1 MAVLLSILT
10 FMVVL
15 GLFALIWLF
24 LDVDKN
30 QERIRQRLDAVH
42 RAERRGHVDLGVKL
56 VRDEL
61 LSSIPVVHQVMMKW
75 SWSRR
80 FKDLVLQAGIET
92 RPAKIVMM
100 SVVLGFGSYLITD
113 LYFRRNFLISVCVGA
128 VLAMAPFA
136 YVAWKRKKRLGQ
148 FEEHFPEALDLLGR
162 AVRAGHA
169 FTTGLEMITRECAEP
184 IAGEFRTVFEEQNFG
199 LPLRDAML
207 NLTDRIPLI
216 DARFFVTALLI
227 QKETGGNLA
236 EILDGLARVI
246 RDRFRIHREVKTRTA
261 QGRMTAAILLAIPPF
276 MMFALGAVNPQYM
289 KPLYTDPV
297 GPMILGIAA
306 VLQFAGAVLLW
317 KIINIEV

>member
-10 FMVVL
+10 FVVVVI
-15 GLFALIWLF
+15 LFASILLF
-24 LDVDKN
+24 LSTDKN
-30 QERIRQRLDAVH
+30 QEQVRQRLDAVH
-42 RAERRGHVDLGVKL
+42 KAERRGNVDLGVQL

-61 LSSIPVVHQVMMKW
+61 LSGIPVIHQMMMRW

-80 FKDLVLQAGIET
+80 LKEFVLQAGIET
-92 RPAKIVMM
+92 RPAKIVLI
-100 SVVLGFGSYLITD
+100 SAVLGIGSYTFTE
-113 LYFRRNFLISVCVGA
+113 LYYRHNFFLGVGVGIVMAIS
-128 VLAMAPFA
+128 PFA
-136 YVAWKRKKRLGQ
+136 YVAWKRSRRLGQ

-169 FTTGLEMITRECAEP
+169 FTTGLEMITKECTEP

-207 NLTDRIPLI
+207 NLTDRVPLI

-261 QGRMTAAILLAIPPF
+261 QGRMTAGILLAIPPF
-276 MMFALGAVNPQYM
+276 MMFALGAANPEYM
-289 KPLYTDPV
+289 KPLYEDPV
-297 GPMILGIAA
+297 GPIILGIAA
-306 VLQFAGAVLLW
+306 VLQVAGAALLW

>member
-10 FMVVL
+10 FLVVL
-15 GLFALIWLF
+15 GLFAIIWLF
-24 LDVDKN
+24 LETDKN
-30 QERIRQRLDAVH
+30 QERIRQRMEAVH
-42 RAERRGHVDLGVKL
+42 RAERRGNIELGVKL

-61 LSSIPVVHQVMMKW
+61 LSSIPVVNQVMMKW

-80 FKDLVLQAGIET
+80 FKDFVVQAGIET
-92 RPAKIVMM
+92 RPAKIVMI
-100 SVVLGFGSYLITD
+100 SGISGLGSYLIAQA
-113 LYFRRNFLISVCVGA
+113 YFHQHFLISMTAGILPA
-128 VLAMAPFA
+128 IAPFV
-136 YVAWKRKKRLGQ
+136 YVAWKRKRRLGQ

-169 FTTGLEMITRECAEP
+169 FTTGLEMITKECAEP
-184 IAGEFRTVFEEQNFG
+184 IVGEFRTLFEEQNFG

-207 NLTDRIPLI
+207 NLTDRVPLI
-216 DARFFVTALLI
+216 DVRFFVTALLI

-261 QGRMTAAILLAIPPF
+261 QGRMTAGILLALPPF
-276 MMFALGAVNPQYM
+276 MMFMLGAVNPTYM
-289 KPLYTDPV
+289 KPLYEDPI
-297 GPMILGIAA
+297 GPMIVGIAA

>member
-10 FMVVL
+10 FTVVVI
-15 GLFALIWLF
+15 LFASILLF
-24 LDVDKN
+24 LETDKN
-30 QERIRQRLDAVH
+30 QERVRQRMDAVH
-42 RAERRGHVDLGVKL
+42 KAERRGNVDLGVQL

-61 LSSIPVVHQVMMKW
+61 LSGIPVVHQMMMKW

-80 FKDLVLQAGIET
+80 LKEFVLQAGIET
-92 RPAKIVMM
+92 RPAKIVLI
-100 SVVLGFGSYLITD
+100 SAVLGIGSYIFTE
-113 LYFRRNFLISVCVGA
+113 LYYRHNFFLGVGVGIVMAIS
-128 VLAMAPFA
+128 PFA
-136 YVAWKRKKRLGQ
+136 YVAWKRSRRLGE

-169 FTTGLEMITRECAEP
+169 FTTGLEMITKECTEP

-207 NLTDRIPLI
+207 NLTDRVPLI

-261 QGRMTAAILLAIPPF
+261 QGRMTAGILLAIPPF
-276 MMFALGAVNPQYM
+276 MMFALGAANPEYM
-289 KPLYTDPV
+289 KPLYEDPV
-297 GPMILGIAA
+297 GPIILGIAA
-306 VLQFAGAVLLW
+306 VLQVAGAALLW